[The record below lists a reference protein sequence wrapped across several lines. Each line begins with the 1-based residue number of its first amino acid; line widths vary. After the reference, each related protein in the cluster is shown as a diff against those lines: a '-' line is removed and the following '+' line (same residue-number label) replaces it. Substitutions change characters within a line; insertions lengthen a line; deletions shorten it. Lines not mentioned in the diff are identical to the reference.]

1 MTSPV
6 EEPTTVRFFR
16 GQRRAFDA
24 LARRRGIRRS
34 ELLRQAIAAVLAA
47 EQSDDV
53 DGAIDG
59 RRSAPRR
66 STCLPCVREDDGER
80 AREALST
87 RNLASLTGVCPGCG
101 AKGKVEAPEFM
112 RRILPSTP
120 QRVIASLSRPTR
132 SGTITTTT
140 SVSNGSSVSRA
151 TTILRFDHR
160 TGCPALGANIR
171 KLSA

>member
-1 MTSPV
+1 MTAV
-6 EEPTTVRFFR
+6 ESPTTVRFFR

-24 LARRRGIRRS
+24 LARRRGITRS
-34 ELLRQAIAAVLAA
+34 VLLRQAVAAVLAA
-47 EQSDDV
+47 EQDDNV
-53 DGAIDG
+53 DGVVSIATPH
-59 RRSAPRR
+59 RVKFV
-66 STCLPCVREDDGER
+66 LPCVREDDGER
-80 AREALST
+80 ARETMST
-87 RNLASLTGVCPGCG
+87 RNMTTLVGRCPSCGV
-101 AKGKVEAPEFM
+101 KGKVESPTFM

-132 SGTITTTT
+132 SGSTITTTT

-160 TGCPALGANIR
+160 TGCPALGANTR